1 MSVSAIIRNL
11 KRHFKQFVVRL
22 FFLLIPRIIPQLKQ
36 RQMGINLIGYYQG
49 DLGLG
54 EALRYIARAIDK
66 VSIPF
71 LVRRFSAPLLSSQ
84 SNKTL
89 DPYLSDYCQYP
100 INCIT
105 VNPDLL
111 YRLPAWVG
119 LSEWANRYNVAY
131 WFWELKN
138 FPQEWRYAL
147 SLIDEIWVNTEF
159 IASSMRQAHKRVIK
173 IPFAV
178 EFDQPD
184 AQYTRQYFQLPETG
198 LLFLTSFDFNSAV
211 ARKNPQATIDA
222 FLMAFPPEDKE
233 VFLIVKSI
241 NKHLHPKTFAT
252 LTQRANHDSR
262 IIFMDEQ
269 LSSAQMRGLL
279 NCADSY
285 ISLHRSEGLGL
296 GMAESMY
303 LGKAVVGT
311 AYSGNLEFMNAS
323 NSSLVTYDE
332 VAVDPADYHYSKNQ
346 AWANAHIPCAA
357 AALQKIA
364 HDKAF
369 RKTLGENAQR
379 YMREH
384 HSFDVM
390 GKAIA
395 KRLEEIALLY

>member
-1 MSVSAIIRNL
+1 MSVPAIIRNL
-11 KRHFKQFVVRL
+11 KRHFKQFAVRL
-22 FFLLIPRIIPQLKQ
+22 FFLLTPRIIPQLKQ

-66 VSIPF
+66 ASIPF
-71 LVRRFSAPLLSSQ
+71 IVRRFSAPLLSSQ
-84 SNKTL
+84 NNKTL

-119 LSEWANRYNVAY
+119 LAEWANRYNIAY

-159 IASSMRQAHKRVIK
+159 IASSMRQAHKRVVK

-178 EFDQPD
+178 EFEKPD
-184 AQYTRQYFQLPETG
+184 AQFTRQYFGLPETG
-198 LLFLTSFDFNSAV
+198 FLFLSSFDFNSSV

-222 FLMAFPPEDKE
+222 FLLAFPPEEKN
-233 VFLIVKSI
+233 VFLIIKSI
-241 NKHLHPKTFAT
+241 NKHLHPDTFAK
-252 LTQRANHDSR
+252 LEQRAKKDSR
-262 IIFMDEQ
+262 IIFMDQQ
-269 LSSAQMRGLL
+269 LSTAQMRGLL
-279 NCADSY
+279 TCVDSY

-303 LGKAVVGT
+303 LGKPVVGT
-311 AYSGNLEFMNAS
+311 AYSGNLEFMNPS
-323 NSSLVTYDE
+323 NSCLISYDE
-332 VAVDPADYHYSKNQ
+332 IAVDPADYHYSKNQ
-346 AWANAHIPCAA
+346 VWANAHVPAAA
-357 AALQKIA
+357 AALQKIV
-364 HDKAF
+364 HDVPF
-369 RKTLGENAQR
+369 RNMLGMNAQL

-384 HSFDVM
+384 HSFAVM
-390 GKAIA
+390 GKAISE
-395 KRLEEIALLY
+395 RLDQLHKLY